1 MKVFPLL
8 CASYT
13 SDLLNLLGFWKT
25 DFVFKGDYLEI

>member
-13 SDLLNLLGFWKT
+13 SDAPKSV
-25 DFVFKGDYLEI
+25 FVFKGDYLEI